1 MKDLQFVFPQDIL
14 RNKSLLVCFC
24 DCLFCLRL
32 VFLCLFVCLIFCERF
47 AVVFCQILSR
57 ASDDREFS
65 PGEKPDDKLVLALS
79 NETDVEL
86 MLKLVS
92 CKFYFFNTFLWI
104 TTQCFVDKVFN
115 TNLWNAVSVQRR
127 PFPLRVWVKIWL
139 KNLPQ
144 EKSDSQAGSINPVSP
159 ALKARGQLRK
169 DNDAVMCAIRRW
181 RMRISESGG
190 DH

>member
-1 MKDLQFVFPQDIL
+1 MWFCVLFFPGIIL
-14 RNKSLLVCFC
+14 
-24 DCLFCLRL
+24 
-32 VFLCLFVCLIFCERF
+32 LIFSFLQNCGLRTSF
-47 AVVFCQILSR
+47 FFCQILSR

-169 DNDAVMCAIRRW
+169 DNDTVMRAIRRW